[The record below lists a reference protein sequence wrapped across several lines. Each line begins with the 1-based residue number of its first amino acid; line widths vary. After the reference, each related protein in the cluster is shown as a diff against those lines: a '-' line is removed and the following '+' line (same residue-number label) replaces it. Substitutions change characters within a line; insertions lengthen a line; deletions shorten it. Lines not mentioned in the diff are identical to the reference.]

1 MSPGDNRC
9 PGENVCIKNSQA
21 ASQAVPP
28 LSNLIPSGRAKVGLL
43 ARKSPVSVSRD
54 LYLVWG
60 RHTSEKRKVVPGSAP
75 LSMKRASKEP
85 GQLCSSSLGLQLFQ
99 ETGALELAQ
108 GPRVCRGSWVGAC
121 VAASHMCRQ
130 PA

>member
-28 LSNLIPSGRAKVGLL
+28 LPNLIPSGRAKVGLL

-60 RHTSEKRKVVPGSAP
+60 RHTLRKEKWY
-75 LSMKRASKEP
+75 
-85 GQLCSSSLGLQLFQ
+85 QGLL
-99 ETGALELAQ
+99 
-108 GPRVCRGSWVGAC
+108 PSV
-121 VAASHMCRQ
+121 
-130 PA
+130 